1 MATFRT
7 KIINDP
13 VYGFLTI
20 HHELIYRLIE
30 HPSFQRL
37 RNIKQLGLSYLVY
50 PGAHHTRL
58 HHAMGAVHLMN
69 EAIHTLRMKGVS
81 IDKQEEEAALI
92 AVLLHDIGH
101 GPFSHALEHVFI
113 PTKSHEELSLL
124 IMQDINK
131 DWNGA
136 LDLAIAIFTNTY
148 SKHFLHQ
155 LVSSQLDVDR
165 LDYLTRD
172 SFFTGVAEGVVSYD
186 RIIKMLTVENDELM
200 VEEKGINSIENFLI
214 SRRLM
219 YWQVYLHKTVIAAE
233 EVLLKTIKRARLLVQ
248 AGEPLWMT
256 PVLKNIFL
264 EPLNLDSNYLSKQGL
279 SLYLQLDDAEI
290 MTNIKYW
297 ASSSDKCLALLSRSL
312 INRNLPKTE
321 IANQPITEAQLSM
334 LKQEVLKKGE
344 VSEQDIDFFVF
355 TNSISNY
362 AYRVDK
368 GQIKIKLKNGAVED
382 VLNLLTHLDKSVF
395 SEPLTKYY
403 VCYPKS

>member
-1 MATFRT
+1 
-7 KIINDP
+7 
-13 VYGFLTI
+13 
-20 HHELIYRLIE
+20 
-30 HPSFQRL
+30 
-37 RNIKQLGLSYLVY
+37 VY

-58 HHAMGAVHLMN
+58 HHAMGAMHLMN
-69 EAIHTLRMKGVS
+69 EAIHTLRMKGVV
-81 IDKQEEEAALI
+81 IDQNEEEAALI

-124 IMQDINK
+124 IMQSINK

-136 LDLAIAIFTNTY
+136 LDLAIAVFTNTY
-148 SKHFLHQ
+148 SKRFLHQ

-200 VEEKGINSIENFLI
+200 VEEKGVNSIENFLI

-248 AGEPLWMT
+248 AGEAIWIT

-264 EPLNLDSNYLSKQGL
+264 ESLNLDSNYLSKEGL

-321 IANQPITEAQLSM
+321 IANQPITEAQLSI
-334 LKQEVLKKGE
+334 LKQNVLKKGE
-344 VSEQDIDFFVF
+344 VQEADIDFFVF

-403 VCYPKS
+403 VCYPKP